1 MSLTPSSSLPASSL
15 SASSTLLLADQAA
28 TEALGRHI
36 ADALRPGDA
45 VLLEG
50 SLGAGKSTLVR
61 ALLRHLADDPALDV
75 PSPTYTLV
83 QSYNTPRG
91 AVAHLDLWRL
101 DGPDALHEL
110 GWDALLKD
118 IVIVEWPDRLEDL
131 RPDQALTIRLE
142 ALPDNDGARHAHLS
156 GWPAER
162 LPR

>member
-1 MSLTPSSSLPASSL
+1 MSLTTSSSSMLVL
-15 SASSTLLLADQAA
+15 TDQEA
-28 TEALGRHI
+28 TEALGRQI
-36 ADALRPGDA
+36 ADTLHPGD
-45 VLLEG
+45 VILLEG

-61 ALLRHLADDPALDV
+61 ALLRHMAGDPAMEV

-83 QSYNTPRG
+83 QGYDTPRG

-118 IVIVEWPDRLEDL
+118 IIIVEWPDRLEDL
-131 RPDQALTIRLE
+131 RPPQALTIRLE
-142 ALPDNDGARHAHLS
+142 TVPDNDGARHAHLS